1 MNKINDN
8 FKKAINYNK
17 IDNMDLKTLN
27 FINDLLDGK
36 LTEKQKDQELKRLKK
51 KVNNENKN

>member
-1 MNKINDN
+1 MSKINND
-8 FKKAINYNK
+8 FKKAINFNK
-17 IDNMDLKTLN
+17 INKMDLKTLN

>member
-36 LTEKQKDQELKRLKK
+36 LTEKQKDQELKRIKK
-51 KVNNENKN
+51 EGKQ